1 MKGWIKYTNGFIGT
15 MQRAS
20 LVDSFFNEPSTNEPN
35 QTVSMKCMM
44 ALNDFILYYDY
55 FVYLTKGNFSGTVG
69 IPTKEVRFYITVRII
84 IPIIF

>member
-1 MKGWIKYTNGFIGT
+1 

-20 LVDSFFNEPSTNEPN
+20 LVDNLINEPTVNEPK

-69 IPTKEVRFYITVRII
+69 IPVKQVQFYITVRII
-84 IPIIF
+84 ILIIF